1 MKVFIQ
7 VILHIGKVILL
18 LVHESNASMDIVE
31 AHIFLIK
38 EQLFEIF
45 ECGICF
51 NVSLRIK
58 LM

>member
-1 MKVFIQ
+1 
-7 VILHIGKVILL
+7 
-18 LVHESNASMDIVE
+18 MDIVE

-51 NVSLRIK
+51 DVSLS
-58 LM
+58 